1 MEKLLSVLLACLM
14 LLSTGAALA
23 ETVDIGDTL
32 VLYSSMTENDLNNLI
47 DGFNAIYPDCYVEV
61 VNGSGGELTARIT
74 AEKDNPQGDV
84 MWGALSNAD
93 GHTYDDIFAE
103 YTTEY
108 EADLIDDYKSHNGR
122 YNLDHLSTAVFCVN
136 KELEAELGL
145 DIQSYEDLLDPKLKG
160 LIVLSDPNSSSA
172 AWNNLCNIFAVFGYD
187 SQEAWDYIEALLN
200 NGLVI
205 STSSSVCFKS
215 VDSGEY
221 VVGLTYE
228 DGVSTLLKSGSDAIR
243 MVYPSNGTSASVF
256 GCAIIEG
263 APHMEA
269 AKAMVNYLM
278 SPEGQSE
285 LGTALGTL
293 RFTNSKAVYT
303 TPYLP
308 ATEDVK
314 WVTRD
319 VEWLT
324 EHKEEMLEH
333 WNALYAEILG

>member
-1 MEKLLSVLLACLM
+1 MKKLLSVLLACLM

-228 DGVSTLLKSGSDAIR
+228 NIVQMQIEQNGADNITL
-243 MVYPSNGTSASVF
+243 VYPVEGNTACAS
-256 GCAIIEG
+256 G
-263 APHMEA
+263 AGMIKDCPHYEA
-269 AKAMVNYLM
+269 AAAFLDFCSSAEYQQARAVENCARGVNVGISYGNY
-278 SPEGQSE
+278 PADEE
-285 LGTALGTL
+285 LGVVTIDWEWLGTQKDAL
-293 RFTNSKAVYT
+293 
-303 TPYLP
+303 L
-308 ATEDVK
+308 EK
-314 WVTRD
+314 WA
-319 VEWLT
+319 
-324 EHKEEMLEH
+324 EH
-333 WNALYAEILG
+333 WAEYAG